1 MDEQQQH
8 ILILLEKYEQGL
20 TSPQE
25 VEELDAW
32 YQTFERKPDIM
43 AGLTE
48 GEKFRARENMLNRI
62 SGMIPDHQKGLP
74 VHAKKTAVLW
84 QRWMVAA
91 SLLIIASAGG
101 YFLLQK
107 DQPDVQYSNVLKQD
121 FVSGSNKAVLTLSG
135 GKQIILTGAK
145 NGQLA
150 TQGGAVIQKTAD
162 GEVVYDREGSDKA
175 IVMNTIT
182 TPRGGQYHLTLAD
195 GTGVW
200 LNAASSITYPSGF
213 TGQKRQVEISGE
225 VYFEVAHNAA
235 KPFFVKSGIQTVE
248 VLGTH
253 FNINAYKE
261 ESAIKTTL
269 LEGSVAVSVSG
280 NRQMIKPGQQ
290 SVLKGNSIKI
300 SEADTDEAMAWK
312 AGYFQFVDADIETV
326 MRQISRWYD
335 VDVTFEGAISKETF
349 TGRISRFRNISEA
362 LKIVQSSKGV
372 HLSYSGR
379 RIMVRQ

>member
-1 MDEQQQH
+1 MDEQKQH
-8 ILILLEKYEQGL
+8 IFTLLEKYEQGL
-20 TSPQE
+20 ASPQE

-32 YQTFERKPDIM
+32 YQTFESKPDIM

-74 VHAKKTAVLW
+74 VHEKKTMVLW
-84 QRWMVAA
+84 HRWMVAA
-91 SLLIIASAGG
+91 SLLLIASFGG
-101 YFLLQK
+101 YFLLRK
-107 DQPDVQYSNVLKQD
+107 DDPKVQYSNVLEED
-121 FVSGSNKAVLTLSG
+121 FASGSNKAILTLSG
-135 GKQIILTGAK
+135 GKQIVLTGAK

-150 TQGGAVIQKTAD
+150 IQGGSVIQKTAD
-162 GEVVYDREGSDKA
+162 GEVIYDREGADKA
-175 IVMNTIT
+175 VVMNTIT

-195 GTGVW
+195 GTKVW

-213 TGQKRQVEISGE
+213 IGQQRQVEISGE

-235 KPFFVKSGIQTVE
+235 KPFLVRSGIQTVE

-261 ESAIKTTL
+261 EPAIKTTL
-269 LEGSVAVSVSG
+269 LEGSVAVSISG
-280 NRQMIKPGQQ
+280 NRQKIKPGQQ
-290 SVLKGNSIKI
+290 AVLKGNNIKI

-326 MRQISRWYD
+326 MRQIARWYD
-335 VDVTFEGAISKETF
+335 VEVTFEGPITKETF

-362 LKIVQSSKGV
+362 LKIVQSTKGV

-379 RIMVRQ
+379 RIMVSQ